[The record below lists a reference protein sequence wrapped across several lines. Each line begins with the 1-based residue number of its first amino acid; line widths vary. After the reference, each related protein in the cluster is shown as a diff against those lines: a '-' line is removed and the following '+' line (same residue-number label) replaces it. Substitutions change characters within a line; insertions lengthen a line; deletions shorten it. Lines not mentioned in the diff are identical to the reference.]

1 MTNTIQ
7 DNYSLATHQQQQKS
21 TPGNILGKDDFLKML
36 ITQLQNQDPLN
47 PMEDREFI
55 AQMAQFS
62 SLEQMTNMSTAIQ
75 QFVKTQTSQN
85 LVQHSELIGKKVKW
99 ELEVKIDDFRSR
111 TEEHENTVTS
121 VKVDKNGAISIQL
134 DSGVW
139 IRNDQL
145 VQVSKAE

>member
-21 TPGNILGKDDFLKML
+21 TPGNIMGKDDFLKLL